1 MRHRTILIV
10 DDEQDI
16 RSLVA
21 MSLEMDAGWT
31 VLEEADGDRALER
44 AAEAHPDLVI
54 LDVNLGR
61 RDGPSVLA
69 ELRGD
74 SRTTAIP
81 VVFLTGNVR
90 PAETSLLRALGAGVL
105 SKPFDPSNLA
115 ATIMAEA
122 GWTD

>member
-1 MRHRTILIV
+1 
-10 DDEQDI
+10 
-16 RSLVA
+16 

-31 VLEEADGDRALER
+31 VVEEADADRAVQR
-44 AAEAHPDLVI
+44 AVDAHPDVII

-69 ELRGD
+69 QLRAD
-74 SRTTAIP
+74 PRTTAIP
-81 VVFLTGNVR
+81 VIFLTGNVR
-90 PAETSLLRALGAGVL
+90 PDDTSLLRALGAGVM
-105 SKPFDPSNLA
+105 SKPFDPMHLA